1 MMKVATTLLVLGV
14 FVIGL
19 LQSASANET
28 PLNRHDD
35 VEGVLFGKPV
45 QSSVLASTRTNP
57 EILDSTIQATM
68 AAERIPGVAALVS
81 QGDRTSVSPG
91 QREIFNFETAV
102 DSMWG
107 MNTPGFNQATLLAIW
122 NSFDRYAA
130 VFTEESSNS
139 WDSIYDVYLSGSC
152 DLDTISR
159 GQLCAIAQRWVALLN
174 DGHCWASDTGVANTP
189 LAPGVPL
196 LKCFPW
202 GNNTHFG
209 AGLTA
214 LPDGTALVY
223 DVVTDHPLGLE
234 PGDIVLG
241 YDGMLWS
248 EIYPLLYAQDIP
260 LSGLTE
266 PQLHVLFQN
275 HALARQHAWTSVA
288 GLNWHFFDSIN
299 VLKYNTGLTE
309 TYATNALIG
318 QSTPIWCTEQIPID
332 GIDRPDVLSEE
343 FVTWGIYPG
352 TDIGYIYYA
361 AVAPL
366 SLDQWEAALD
376 SLLSEYETSGLI
388 IDLRFNLGGSC
399 SQLPDFHQLFDS
411 SFDFAD
417 CRDRCNLY
425 DRLSLCNS
433 SCWAEVGI
441 VAGTPGQSYQRPIAV
456 LIGPGAMSL
465 GDQVSVA
472 LSYHPMAKLF
482 GKPTASLLSFSG
494 YPGYFNTVDGWFIQG
509 GKPALVLTSNPSD
522 PLHDNIFPIDPIF
535 SWVDYEDVWLTPE
548 MVAQGKDDVVEAA
561 LAWIDSRDL
570 DDDGILN
577 EFDNCPE
584 IANGDQG
591 DADAD
596 GVGDPCDACPGFD
609 DFADYDGDT
618 FADGCDNCPDIFN
631 PTQADLDENGI
642 GDACQYPCGDAS
654 GDEAVNIGDAVA
666 IINYIFKGGPEPD
679 PLCRGDA
686 SGDIAVNI
694 ADAVYLIS
702 YIFKSGPAPVI
713 PCCP

>member
-1 MMKVATTLLVLGV
+1 MKSAITLLMLGALV
-14 FVIGL
+14 VGF
-19 LQSASANET
+19 QSPVSADVT
-28 PLNRHDD
+28 PVVNHDD
-35 VEGVLFGKPV
+35 IEERPFVNPM
-45 QSSVLASTRTNP
+45 QSSSLVSTLTNP
-57 EILDSTIQATM
+57 EILDSTIQSIM
-68 AAERIPGVAALVS
+68 AADHIPGVAALVS
-81 QGDRTSVSPG
+81 QSDQASVSTG

-107 MNTPGFNQATLLAIW
+107 LNTPGFNQATLLAIW
-122 NSFDRYAA
+122 NSFDRHAA

-159 GQLCAIAQRWVALLN
+159 GQLCAIAQRWVAVMN
-174 DGHCWASDTGVANTP
+174 DGHCWASDTGIANTP

-223 DVVTDHPLGLE
+223 DVVPNHPLGLE
-234 PGDIVLG
+234 PGDIILG
-241 YDGMLWS
+241 YDDMLWS
-248 EIYPLLYAQDIP
+248 EIYPLLYAQEIP

-266 PQLHVLFQN
+266 PPLHALFQN
-275 HALARQHAWTSVA
+275 HALARHHAWTSVA

-299 VLKYNTGLTE
+299 VLKYNTGLPE
-309 TYATNALIG
+309 TYSTGPLIG
-318 QSTPIWCTEQIPID
+318 QSTPIWCTEQISID
-332 GIDRPDVLSEE
+332 GIDRPDVLSDE

-361 AVAPL
+361 AMLPP

-376 SLLSEYETSGLI
+376 SLLAEYETSGII
-388 IDLRFNLGGSC
+388 IDLRYNLGGWV
-399 SQLPDFHQLFDS
+399 SQLPTFHQLFDTT
-411 SFDFAD
+411 FDFAD
-417 CRDRCNLY
+417 CRDRCNLT
-425 DRLSLCNS
+425 DRLSLCEGD
-433 SCWAEVGI
+433 CWPNIGI
-441 VAGTPGQSYQRPIAV
+441 VGGSPGQSYDHPIAV
-456 LIGPGAMSL
+456 LIGPGAGSL
-465 GDQVSVA
+465 GDQVPIA
-472 LSYHPMAKLF
+472 LSYHPMARLF
-482 GKPTASLLSFSG
+482 GKPTAGLLSFSG
-494 YPGYFNTVDGWFIQG
+494 YPSYFNTINGWCIQG
-509 GKPALVLTSNPSD
+509 GKPVLILTSDPGD
-522 PLHDNIFPIDPIF
+522 PLHDNIFPIDPVF

-577 EFDNCPE
+577 EIDNCPE
-584 IANGDQG
+584 IANEDQE

-618 FADGCDNCPDIFN
+618 IADGCDNCPDIFN
-631 PTQADLDENGI
+631 PTQADRDDNGI

-694 ADAVYLIS
+694 GDAVYLIS
-702 YIFKSGPAPVI
+702 YIFKGGPEPMI